1 MIRDAEYIKSLRY
14 LKDEPQQLPKVLL
27 LGRSNVGKSSFI
39 NALTNRKDLARVS
52 KTPGKTLLLNY
63 FLIDQSYYI
72 VDAPG
77 YGYAKRSKT
86 MKDEFI
92 MMLEEFV
99 LGAPNLSLVAILMDF
114 KVGPTKDDLE
124 TLNFMRSL
132 KKEVLVILTKTDKV
146 PVTHQTKQ
154 MKKIR
159 SMLPIDL
166 FMIEISS
173 TTKRNLSKVEDI
185 FRSIIPEEHQEIKED
200 QIEPKE
206 EAHEV

>member
-14 LKDEPQQLPKVLL
+14 LKDEPEQLPKVLL

-63 FLIDQSYYI
+63 FLIDKKYYI

-77 YGYAKRSKT
+77 YGYARRSKS
-86 MKDEFI
+86 MKDDFI
-92 MMLEEFV
+92 SMLEEFV
-99 LGAPNLSLVAILMDF
+99 LGAPNLSLVSILMDF
-114 KVGPTKDDLE
+114 KVGPTKDDIE
-124 TLNFMRSL
+124 TLNFIRSL

-146 PVTHQTKQ
+146 PVTHQAKQ
-154 MKKIR
+154 MKNIR
-159 SMLPIDL
+159 AILPNDL
-166 FMIEISS
+166 FIIEISN

-185 FRSIIPEEHQEIKED
+185 FDNLS
-200 QIEPKE
+200 KE
-206 EAHEV
+206 EDHEA

>member
-14 LKDEPQQLPKVLL
+14 LKDEPEQLPKVLL

-63 FLIDQSYYI
+63 FLIDKKYYI

-99 LGAPNLSLVAILMDF
+99 LGAPNLSLVSILMDF
-114 KVGPTKDDLE
+114 KVGPTKDDIE
-124 TLNFMRSL
+124 TLNFIRSL

-146 PVTHQTKQ
+146 PVTHQAKQ
-154 MKKIR
+154 MKNIR
-159 SMLPIDL
+159 AILPNDL
-166 FMIEISS
+166 FIIEISN

-185 FRSIIPEEHQEIKED
+185 FDNLS
-200 QIEPKE
+200 KE
-206 EAHEV
+206 EDHEA

>member
-14 LKDEPQQLPKVLL
+14 LADEPEQHPKVLL

-63 FLIDQSYYI
+63 FLINQSYYI

-77 YGYAKRSKT
+77 YGYARRSKS
-86 MKDEFI
+86 MKDDFI
-92 MMLEEFV
+92 QMLEEFV

-114 KVGPTKDDLE
+114 KVGPTKDDIE
-124 TLNFMRSL
+124 TLNFIRSL

-146 PVTHQTKQ
+146 PVTHQARQ
-154 MKKIR
+154 MKNIKLA
-159 SMLPIDL
+159 LPRDL
-166 FMIEISS
+166 FMVEISN
-173 TTKRNLSKVEDI
+173 TTKRNLDKVEAI
-185 FRSIIPEEHQEIKED
+185 FDGLIKEED
-200 QIEPKE
+200 H
-206 EAHEV
+206 EA

>member
-14 LKDEPQQLPKVLL
+14 LKDEPEQLPKVLL

-63 FLIDQSYYI
+63 FLIDKKYYI

-99 LGAPNLSLVAILMDF
+99 LGAPNLSLVSILMDF
-114 KVGPTKDDLE
+114 KVGPTKDDIE
-124 TLNFMRSL
+124 TLNFIRSL

-146 PVTHQTKQ
+146 PVTYQAKQ
-154 MKKIR
+154 MKNIR
-159 SMLPIDL
+159 AILPNDL
-166 FMIEISS
+166 FIIEISN

-185 FRSIIPEEHQEIKED
+185 FDNLS
-200 QIEPKE
+200 KE
-206 EAHEV
+206 EDHEA